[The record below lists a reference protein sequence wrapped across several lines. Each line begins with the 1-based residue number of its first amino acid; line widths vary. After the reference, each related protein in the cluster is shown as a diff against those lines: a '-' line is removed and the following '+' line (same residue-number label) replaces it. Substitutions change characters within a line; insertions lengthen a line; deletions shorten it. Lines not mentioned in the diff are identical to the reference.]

1 MIRVNKALSLIG
13 IRLWLV
19 WLVFS
24 PVPLSAQTVFFH
36 FTDSSVQ
43 SFALEDVR
51 KVTFVN
57 DEQVLW
63 LADGTQYYWNVGAI
77 EKFDF
82 TEALGVQ
89 RLTWGIEAVP
99 VELYPNPSSGQVT
112 IEISLVRTT
121 RVTVD
126 LIDLQGRW
134 VKTLFMGERSAG
146 RHRLQL
152 SAPDIHHG
160 HALNSYMLR
169 VSTPEYSTSRT
180 LMFE

>member
-1 MIRVNKALSLIG
+1 MNGVSKAPTLIAM
-13 IRLWLV
+13 RPWLV
-19 WLVFS
+19 WLAFS

-63 LADGTQYYWNVGAI
+63 LADGTQYYWNVGTI
-77 EKFDF
+77 EKFEF
-82 TEALGVQ
+82 TEAVGVQ

-99 VELYPNPSSGQVT
+99 VELYPNPSNGQVT

-126 LIDLQGRW
+126 LIDMQGRW

-152 SAPDIHHG
+152 SATDIHSGHG
-160 HALNSYMLR
+160 LSSYVLR
-169 VSTPEYSTSRT
+169 VSTPEYSTSTT
-180 LMFE
+180 LMVE